1 MKISLVMI
9 TKNEAGN
16 IAKSLESVRGLVSEI
31 VILDSGSTD
40 KTVETAKKFNAKIFT
55 RKFDNFSEQKN
66 FALSLAE
73 NEWVLHLDADEILSK
88 ELKEEIKDVL
98 VEKDVVD
105 YDGFYLTRVNSF
117 LGKRMKYSGIARE
130 SRMRLARKSLSK
142 YVGGSVHE
150 CLEVSG
156 KTSSLKNVF
165 YHNSFP
171 NLNNYFKKFD
181 QYTSL
186 DAEKRYDKNKK
197 FYITDVIFRPPIGF
211 IKSYILKL
219 GFLDG
224 MEGFIW
230 AVLSSYY
237 IFVKYIKFY
246 LLKKK
251 LEKSQSDFS

>member
-16 IAKSLESVRGLVSEI
+16 IAKSLESVQGLANEI

-40 KTVETAKKFNAKIFT
+40 KTLEIAKKFNAKIFT
-55 RKFDNFSEQKN
+55 RKFDSFSEQKN
-66 FALSLAE
+66 WALSLAE
-73 NEWVLHLDADEILSK
+73 NEWVLHLDADEVLSK
-88 ELKEEIKDVL
+88 ELKEEIKYTL
-98 VEKDVVD
+98 VEQDAVD
-105 YDGFYLTRVNSF
+105 CDGFYLTRVNSF
-117 LGKRMKYSGIARE
+117 LGKRMKHSGIAKE
-130 SRMRLARKSLSK
+130 SRLRLAKKSLSK
-142 YVGGSVHE
+142 YVGGAVHE
-150 CLEVSG
+150 RLEVTG
-156 KTSSLKNVF
+156 KTGSLKNVF

-171 NLNNYFKKFD
+171 NLNNYFNKFA

-186 DAEKRYDKNKK
+186 DAQKRFDENKK
-197 FYITDVIFRPPIGF
+197 FHVVDVIFRPPIGF

-246 LLKKK
+246 LLKRLLK
-251 LEKSQSDFS
+251 

>member
-16 IAKSLESVRGLVSEI
+16 IAKSLESVRDLVSEI

-40 KTVETAKKFNAKIFT
+40 RTIEIAKRFNAKIFT
-55 RKFDNFSEQKN
+55 RKFDNFSDQKN
-66 FALSLAE
+66 CALSLAE
-73 NEWVLHLDADEILSK
+73 NEWVLHLDADEFLSE
-88 ELKEEIKDVL
+88 ELKDEIK
-98 VEKDVVD
+98 EKICDSD
-105 YDGFYLTRVNSF
+105 NCKYDGFYLIRVNSF
-117 LGKRMKYSGIARE
+117 LGKRMKYSGIANEARL
-130 SRMRLARKSLSK
+130 RLAKKSLSK
-142 YVGGSVHE
+142 YVGGAVHE
-150 CLEVSG
+150 RLEVTG
-156 KTSSLKNVF
+156 KIGNLKNVF

-186 DAEKRYDKNKK
+186 DAQKRFDENKN
-197 FYITDVIFRPPIGF
+197 FHITDVIFRPPIGF

-246 LLKKK
+246 LLKRLLK
-251 LEKSQSDFS
+251 